1 MRVRIS
7 RKWWIS
13 FVATLGLLTLVWVVG
28 SAVARGSDEGSPIGP
43 TGGFSATHTFTYQ
56 GRLLD
61 GGQPA
66 NGYYDFIVTLWTS
79 ETVGTQ
85 IAACEDWTNPLNN
98 HYVEDGIFTF
108 HLQPTNAATRLEVF
122 NGENRWIQVQ
132 VRPYDPLDVE
142 PYTTLPRQPIAAA
155 PYAFSLYPQA
165 VISGTVEGGGFGDA
179 ALNIRA
185 QHPWGGGPYATA
197 LYAQSNTSSAV
208 RAVSGGTGVH
218 AKSTFQYAVRGDV
231 ITGTGGFF
239 TSDAG
244 YGVYAE
250 SSGTEPWDYG
260 GYFTADWGYG
270 VYAVSEENMA
280 LRAEAGDVSG
290 LMRPAGQ
297 WGAVGIGES
306 GGVWGSSGDGV
317 AIRGAS
323 DSGNLIELHD
333 SSPPIPDRRFYVS
346 NAGNVYA
353 DGAIHSTAETH
364 LAINPFEIE
373 ATSELANNLTLS
385 FLHHWL
391 GYTEIENDSNTGS
404 STIYVPVHNFTQLL
418 GSPLRLQSLEV
429 CYRVDTASSYISQTR
444 VYYANSSGG
453 RTEILYSDTDR
464 TSTSWSCYTVSNV
477 TPAAIEGPL
486 LVYFNL
492 YFAGTG
498 SGHTITIGQITA
510 TLVE

>member
-13 FVATLGLLTLVWVVG
+13 FVATLGLLTLVWAVG

-85 IAACEDWTNPLNN
+85 IAACEDWTNPLNS

-165 VISGTVEGGGFGDA
+165 VISGTVEGEEFGQA
-179 ALNIRA
+179 VLNIRA
-185 QHPWGGGPYATA
+185 WHPWGGGPYATA

-218 AKSTFQYAVRGDV
+218 AQSTFQYAVRGDV

-333 SSPPIPDRRFYVS
+333 SSPPMPDRRFYVS

-353 DGAIHSTAETH
+353 DGYYYGAGGVFAGSADFAEMMRPSEADLEPGDVLAIGPDGRMVRSSEPCQTTVVGVYSTAPGFVAGNKLDEEGNPLEPERIP
-364 LAINPFEIE
+364 LAVV
-373 ATSELANNLTLS
+373 
-385 FLHHWL
+385 
-391 GYTEIENDSNTGS
+391 GV
-404 STIYVPVHNFTQLL
+404 VPVKASAENGPIQPGDML
-418 GSPLRLQSLEV
+418 
-429 CYRVDTASSYISQTR
+429 TASSIPGHAMRAGPDPAVGT
-444 VYYANSSGG
+444 VIGKALEPLGG
-453 RTEILYSDTDR
+453 
-464 TSTSWSCYTVSNV
+464 
-477 TPAAIEGPL
+477 
-486 LVYFNL
+486 
-492 YFAGTG
+492 GTG
-498 SGHTITIGQITA
+498 VIQM
-510 TLVE
+510 LVMLQ